1 MSLLRILQCQIGPLS
16 RVSINASTDMDPVF
30 CFKTSK
36 KISSATA
43 KVRRESSYIMGSF
56 LWWLSSALPAK
67 RRCTPH
73 SAGQQSHVH
82 FHDALPTPLQILKH
96 SQKWTST
103 SSRCVVSKS
112 EDFRARDRSCLE
124 SVRSPDDVSLFRI
137 PISSSS
143 TSSSS
148 FSLHPATF
156 TLHPFFFSLP
166 SRFSYQRHAGRN
178 KRSGPSVVSRGQNQ
192 ARYVRPPIFRG
203 PDLIGQ
209 PAWKSCSQRAQTL
222 VGQRTC
228 MEGLDFQLPAI

>member
-112 EDFRARDRSCLE
+112 EAFRARETCCLE
-124 SVRSPDDVSLFRI
+124 KVRTPYDVSLFRI

-143 TSSSS
+143 TSSSLFLS
-148 FSLHPATF
+148 PPSNLHASLILF
-156 TLHPFFFSLP
+156 LS
-166 SRFSYQRHAGRN
+166 
-178 KRSGPSVVSRGQNQ
+178 
-192 ARYVRPPIFRG
+192 PIKI
-203 PDLIGQ
+203 LL
-209 PAWKSCSQRAQTL
+209 SE
-222 VGQRTC
+222 TC
-228 MEGLDFQLPAI
+228 RKK